1 MSTNNPASP
10 ENESESSGGFLGKW
24 VLNIWGTLV
33 IAYALLLIGT
43 GYIAFF
49 QPAFNPA
56 TDIDAQIEG
65 RIADEA
71 TREFTLEA
79 LREEGAAF
87 KARRELAIQSFNVVL
102 GASLGFLSALA
113 TQALRRR

>member
-1 MSTNNPASP
+1 MSAINPEESNNTSDNGAI
-10 ENESESSGGFLGKW
+10 SGLLKGS
-24 VLNIWGTLV
+24 VLRTWGILTV
-33 IAYALLLIGT
+33 AYALLLIGT

-56 TDIDAQIEG
+56 TEIDEAIEA

-79 LREEGAAF
+79 LREEGATF
-87 KARRELAIQSFNVVL
+87 KARRELALNV
-102 GASLGFLSALA
+102 AHSAVC
-113 TQALRRR
+113 